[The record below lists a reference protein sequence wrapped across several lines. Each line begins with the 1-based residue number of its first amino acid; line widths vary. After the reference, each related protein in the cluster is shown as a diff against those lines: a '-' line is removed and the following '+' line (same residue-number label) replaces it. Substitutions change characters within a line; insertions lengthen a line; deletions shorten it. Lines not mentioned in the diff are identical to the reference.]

1 MKIDHVLSIDYFHE
15 DILEQIT
22 MLLIVKSTACSKLL
36 IQYNITKLHPPPIFW
51 PKKKCILVF
60 HFIIMSN
67 SIKSDVCYNPPPP
80 QKKTSFSKDFWNDQW
95 QIQGGGV
102 HMATHPL
109 PLKFSK

>member
-22 MLLIVKSTACSKLL
+22 MLLIVKSTACSKFL

-67 SIKSDVCYNPPPP
+67 SIKSDVCYNPP
-80 QKKTSFSKDFWNDQW
+80 QKKKQ
-95 QIQGGGV
+95 
-102 HMATHPL
+102 L
-109 PLKFSK
+109 